1 MEDEKLDGIEI
12 EDVLNLEK
20 LPGTVFIDQECW
32 NLKVVVDGGELT
44 RDINRKNKPDVLQVY
59 ECPLCDIS
67 YRRDSFFN
75 KHVKYSESGK
85 HEFS

>member
-32 NLKVVVDGGELT
+32 NL
-44 RDINRKNKPDVLQVY
+44 
-59 ECPLCDIS
+59 
-67 YRRDSFFN
+67 
-75 KHVKYSESGK
+75 
-85 HEFS
+85 